1 VKRVLALHE
10 ASLSPDRALK
20 PEWRALET
28 VHAASDADVI
38 ISSPSNGWDF
48 VATSRFRLG
57 QLDVVVPP
65 LGVPAFGVV
74 YDAALEVR
82 RKLQGTSV
90 AGVGAPG
97 HLAVLSPDVETR
109 WSFDRPGE
117 VVLVY
122 ISDELVR
129 CACEENFDRDVRSL
143 EIVPRFLIRDLTL
156 ERVAH
161 QLLHELARPDP
172 RGRLHIE
179 MLAQSLA
186 VHFLTSHSN
195 LSNLTRTQAC
205 PMSPRRFARAKE
217 FIEANLARDIS
228 LLELADAVNM
238 SVFHFAKM
246 FKEASGCAPHQYMT
260 QRRMLEAR
268 SLLHR
273 STLSIAEVATAVG
286 FQSRTHFAVL
296 FHRHLGMSP
305 REFRAV
311 LRA

>member
-1 VKRVLALHE
+1 
-10 ASLSPDRALK
+10 
-20 PEWRALET
+20 
-28 VHAASDADVI
+28 
-38 ISSPSNGWDF
+38 
-48 VATSRFRLG
+48 
-57 QLDVVVPP
+57 
-65 LGVPAFGVV
+65 V
-74 YDAALEVR
+74 YGAELEVQ

-97 HLAVLSPDVETR
+97 HLAILSPDAETR

-122 ISDELVR
+122 LSDELMR
-129 CACEENFDRDVRSL
+129 RASEENFEREVRSL

-161 QLLHELARPDP
+161 QLLHEMGRPAP
-172 RGRLHIE
+172 SGRLYVE
-179 MLAQSLA
+179 TLAQSLA
-186 VHFLTSHSN
+186 VHLIASHSS
-195 LSNLTRTQAC
+195 LSVPSRTPAC
-205 PMSPRRFARAKE
+205 PMSPRKFARAKE

-228 LLELADAVNM
+228 LLEIADAVSM

-246 FKEASGCAPHQYMT
+246 FKQTSGRAPHQYMT
-260 QRRMLEAR
+260 ERRMLEAR

-273 STLSIAEVATAVG
+273 SGLSVAEIAATVG

-311 LRA
+311 LRG